1 MKQVMNTSIE
11 IITSHS
17 SILGAK
23 GFLILNEY
31 AHNGNAVQS
40 LSQSATQLRALAAE
54 LLQAATQLD
63 AMQ

>member
-1 MKQVMNTSIE
+1 MVCVMNTSIE
-11 IITSHS
+11 VITSNS

-40 LSQSATQLRALAAE
+40 LSQSATQLRALADE
-54 LLQAATQLD
+54 LLQAATELE
-63 AMQ
+63 AM